1 MMWNH
6 EWKEFLGNWDSQE
19 GILGRLGLGGIIIK
33 DRSSRRGEIS
43 GSLLGEGSQQQSLV
57 FLLKLSTLLLVLT
70 QTRNLSFER
79 LGRRFLKGQHHL

>member
-1 MMWNH
+1 MR
-6 EWKEFLGNWDSQE
+6 
-19 GILGRLGLGGIIIK
+19 RLGLGGKIIK

-43 GSLLGEGSQQQSLV
+43 ESLVGEESQQQQSLV

-79 LGRRFLKGQHHL
+79 LGRRFLKGQPHS